1 MILLKIKAIIYLYIQ
16 VELSWDF
23 NKTRQ
28 KTQNIDIILNKK
40 QSL

>member
-1 MILLKIKAIIYLYIQ
+1 MILLKIKTIIYLYIQ

-28 KTQNIDIILNKK
+28 KAQNIDIILNKK